1 LSSRW
6 ETAAAVNPKPGFD
19 KNGKRII
26 GEKAIAL
33 PRGEGSSGGLR
44 HWLANT
50 TLTFGINNIWDT
62 RAPLSMNGFGFTP
75 LFDNAMQR
83 FFYVQLEKKL

>member
-1 LSSRW
+1 
-6 ETAAAVNPKPGFD
+6 VNPKPGFD
-19 KNGKRII
+19 KNAKRII
-26 GEKAIAL
+26 GEKAIAP

-62 RAPLSMNGFGFTP
+62 RAPLAMSGSGYNPSFG
-75 LFDNAMQR
+75 NAIQR
-83 FFYVQLEKKL
+83 FFYVQLEKKF